1 MIIDKIKIIKSIIK
15 NIDKGY
21 YKDPIECIVE
31 IYEIDMLTAIDL
43 AKLNMTII
51 DEIYDYIVNN
61 QTMNIIDIEKYL
73 VDKNISEKIINFIFD
88 RTNNKK
94 PINDYIIKIN
104 HGYMNGEFNSQYV
117 SNNSTNVKKTT
128 KFIINNG
135 KIILCDDQ
143 IFNYEKQ
150 SNHYYNFVFLS
161 NTYGT
166 NNLDKIF
173 NNWIVAE
180 QYDSKNNRNVI
191 SSGIITSQRVNELSG
206 HFTCNLRNVD
216 NDSNVRLWNIN
227 KNYEIDDKYLI
238 FHSCLH
244 KQINYNNKN
253 SISESFT
260 PDETLRIPL
269 IDGLYMDTILGTV
282 KVKQIKFITPELVNK
297 WSDDD
302 YEMFNK

>member
-1 MIIDKIKIIKSIIK
+1 MILDKLKIIKSIIK
-15 NIDKGY
+15 NVEKGY
-21 YKDPIECIVE
+21 YKDPIECIVD

-43 AKLNMTII
+43 SKLNMEMIN
-51 DEIYDYIVNN
+51 EIYDYIVNN
-61 QTMNIIDIEKYL
+61 QTMNIMDIEKYL
-73 VDKNISEKIINFIFD
+73 MDKNISEKIINFIFD

-94 PINDYIIKIN
+94 PKNDYIIKIN
-104 HGYMNGEFNSQYV
+104 HGYMNGKFISQYT
-117 SNNSTNVKKTT
+117 SYNSTNVKKIT

-143 IFNYEKQ
+143 IFNYDKQ
-150 SNHYYNFVFLS
+150 SNQYDNFVFLQK
-161 NTYGT
+161 NGQYHF
-166 NNLDKIF
+166 DRIF

-191 SSGIITSQRVNELSG
+191 SSGIITSQHVNELSG
-206 HFTCNLRNVD
+206 HFTCNLVNVD
-216 NDSNVRLWNIN
+216 NDSNIRLWNIN

-244 KQINYNNKN
+244 KQIDYNNKN
-253 SISESFT
+253 SISKSYT

-269 IDGLYMDTILGTV
+269 INGLYMDTILGTIT
-282 KVKQIKFITPELVNK
+282 VKQIKYVTPEQVEK
-297 WSDDD
+297 WSNDD